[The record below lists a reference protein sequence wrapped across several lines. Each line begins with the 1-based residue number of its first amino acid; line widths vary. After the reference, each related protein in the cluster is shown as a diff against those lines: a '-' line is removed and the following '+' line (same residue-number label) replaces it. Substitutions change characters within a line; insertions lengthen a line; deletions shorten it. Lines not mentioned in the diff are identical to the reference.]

1 MTFNGI
7 TSSPP
12 HLRMCVSLVKT
23 EVSKEDRM
31 VVRVVDSELV
41 MLRRQQTMAEEEVQ
55 RAEKRDS

>member
-1 MTFNGI
+1 M
-7 TSSPP
+7 
-12 HLRMCVSLVKT
+12 SLVKT

-31 VVRVVDSELV
+31 VVRVVESELV